1 MQHKGEVFLQ
11 RLELE
16 HERTK
21 VGMKHDETSIHM
33 DRTWAEK
40 ASRKWTSGTSQ
51 LGLLAPIFKMEAGKK
66 SSLLDS

>member
-40 ASRKWTSGTSQ
+40 ASRK
-51 LGLLAPIFKMEAGKK
+51 
-66 SSLLDS
+66 